1 MAKIRFTGSRLTS
14 TALSSVAGT
23 VVMKM
28 AANSHFPNLAAK
40 VATLSAA
47 RTALNAADSNYEAAK
62 ATFTEKVNIRRP
74 AIDVMRAAHVSLIGA
89 IESDAM
95 GDPVKL
101 SSFGYELASD
111 PVPTTQPPA
120 MIANLVAT
128 TDDGELDLT
137 WEAEPDALSY
147 EVQLTE
153 TVDVVAPKGGSRVKN
168 G

>member
-1 MAKIRFTGSRLTS
+1 
-14 TALSSVAGT
+14 
-23 VVMKM
+23 MKM
-28 AANSHFPNLAAK
+28 AANSHFPNLVAK

-62 ATFTEKVNIRRP
+62 ATFTEKFNIRCP

-89 IESDAM
+89 IESEAM

-101 SSFGYELASD
+101 SSSGYELANDLVS
-111 PVPTTQPPA
+111 TTQPPA
-120 MIANLVAT
+120 MIANLIAT
-128 TDDGELDLT
+128 TGDGDGELDLT
-137 WEAEPDALSY
+137 WEAEPDARSY

>member
-1 MAKIRFTGSRLTS
+1 
-14 TALSSVAGT
+14 
-23 VVMKM
+23 MKM
-28 AANSHFPNLAAK
+28 AANSHFPNLVAK

-62 ATFTEKVNIRRP
+62 ATFTEKFNIRCP

-89 IESDAM
+89 IESEAM

-101 SSFGYELASD
+101 SSSGYELASD
-111 PVPTTQPPA
+111 PVSTTQPPA

-137 WEAEPDALSY
+137 WEAEPDARSY